1 MKWYAKK
8 LFHENEEIREMENEK
23 VGGGEAETAE
33 EEVTTALNGNER
45 RGI

>member
-23 VGGGEAETAE
+23 IKIKKGTDS
-33 EEVTTALNGNER
+33 
-45 RGI
+45 